1 MNKALKIG
9 LITTAIVL
17 PAYLGVR
24 LYLRNKSYKKAESRF
39 KENDT
44 EKKLIIMQI
53 LIKKGIEPSDSNIAS
68 YMNYSI
74 DALKNM
80 LNENVDTAP
89 KFTGGNG
96 GDEYE
101 DEFDWLDDYLGYYSS
116 DYSYGYNY

>member
-17 PAYLGVR
+17 PAYFGVR
-24 LYLRNKSYKKAESRF
+24 FYLRNKSYKESESRF

-53 LIKKGIEPSDSNIAS
+53 LINKGIETSESNIQG

-74 DALKNM
+74 AELKNM
-80 LNENVDTAP
+80 LNENVDNAP
-89 KFTGGNG
+89 KFTGDDNV
-96 GDEYE
+96 DAY
-101 DEFDWLDDYLGYYSS
+101 DWLDDYLGYYSS
-116 DYSYGYNY
+116 DDSYGYNY